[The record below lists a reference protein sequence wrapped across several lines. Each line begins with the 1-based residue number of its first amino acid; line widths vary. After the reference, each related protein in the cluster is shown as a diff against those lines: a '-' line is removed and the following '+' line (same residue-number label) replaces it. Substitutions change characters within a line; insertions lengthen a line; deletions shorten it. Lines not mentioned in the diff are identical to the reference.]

1 MVQSPVQ
8 QITVAEMIANV
19 IMQRTDRVF
28 GLIGNGNVDLMST
41 LTSAHFPLTTVRH
54 EVAIFTAAD
63 AYFRATGTMAVATAT
78 YGAGFTN
85 MATGLAEAQL
95 ARIPMVVVVGDAPS
109 TGRRP
114 FDIDQH
120 TVTAGMNIP
129 VVTIEPAHA
138 GANITRAFEMAA
150 DGQEPVVVMLHYDVA
165 DAPATDAA
173 VQSGYEPLANPVAPG
188 PQLAEIAQALVTAQ
202 RPLILTGGGVART
215 NTGPLA
221 RQLGDAVGAVFMHS
235 LTASNVT
242 RSRT

>member
-1 MVQSPVQ
+1 
-8 QITVAEMIANV
+8 
-19 IMQRTDRVF
+19 
-28 GLIGNGNVDLMST
+28 
-41 LTSAHFPLTTVRH
+41 
-54 EVAIFTAAD
+54 
-63 AYFRATGTMAVATAT
+63 
-78 YGAGFTN
+78 

-150 DGQEPVVVMLHYDVA
+150 DGQEPVVVMLPCDVA

-173 VQSGYEPLANPVAPG
+173 VASGYEPRANRGGAAAP
-188 PQLAEIAQALVTAQ
+188 IAASAHALVT
-202 RPLILTGGGVART
+202 
-215 NTGPLA
+215 
-221 RQLGDAVGAVFMHS
+221 
-235 LTASNVT
+235 
-242 RSRT
+242 